1 MNQAIAGVVAFDE
14 ETTVMTVY
22 PSISEA
28 PGGIGQFMG
37 SVFQSTKGIGIG
49 FLSLGHILALLSAPL
64 CAGLYIGRVLP
75 VSQLPLLGKIS
86 DMLGLK
92 PERYRITTQN
102 ILVEDACGGPN
113 AEVHGL
119 SLIHI

>member
-37 SVFQSTKGIGIG
+37 SVFNRRR
-49 FLSLGHILALLSAPL
+49 
-64 CAGLYIGRVLP
+64 GLELDFY
-75 VSQLPLLGKIS
+75 Q
-86 DMLGLK
+86 
-92 PERYRITTQN
+92 
-102 ILVEDACGGPN
+102 
-113 AEVHGL
+113 
-119 SLIHI
+119 